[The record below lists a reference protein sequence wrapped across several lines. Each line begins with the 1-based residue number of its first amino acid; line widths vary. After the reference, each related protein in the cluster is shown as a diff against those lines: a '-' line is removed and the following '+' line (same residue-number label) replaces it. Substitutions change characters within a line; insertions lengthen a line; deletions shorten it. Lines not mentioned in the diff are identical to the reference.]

1 MYITTNEHF
10 EKIDNQIYRFQY
22 PKQSMKYAKILSPLN
37 EEDFTLNFNK

>member
-10 EKIDNQIYRFQY
+10 EKKDNQNYQFQY

-37 EEDFTLNFNK
+37 EENFILNFNK